1 MSYKIEDVI
10 SFSADGR
17 WPQYFWKWKTTSI
30 FQEMED
36 DLNFSGN
43 KRHINSSGSWR
54 QPLVFW
60 KWKTTRVFRIWKTT
74 KVFRKLKTTSISA
87 NVQYCQAQS
96 RASFSLTELALFP
109 LYYHQHPPTRNSFKL
124 TWNENQTSQIGFNK
138 LQMEDD
144 LNFQKNGRRPP
155 GKWKTTST
163 FFLVN

>member
-1 MSYKIEDVI
+1 M
-10 SFSADGR
+10 
-17 WPQYFWKWKTTSI
+17 TSV

-36 DLNFSGN
+36 DLTIFGN
-43 KRHINSSGSWR
+43 GRR
-54 QPLVFW
+54 PQFFR
-60 KWKTTRVFRIWKTT
+60 KWKTTSTFQEIKD
-74 KVFRKLKTTSISA
+74 TSIHQEIEDNLLLSG
-87 NVQYCQAQS
+87 NGRQLEFSEYGRQLKFSENWRSPQYQLMSNIAKLS
-96 RASFSLTELALFP
+96 PRSSFSLTELALFP

-144 LNFQKNGRRPP
+144 LNFQKNGRRPQFS